1 MRSDTLAV
9 PNDDSEVTDVPN
21 ERSVFIFGMKLPLAN
36 FMTEDE
42 DILYM
47 HPLL

>member
-1 MRSDTLAV
+1 MLAV
-9 PNDDSEVTDVPN
+9 PNDDAEVTDVANDPN
-21 ERSVFIFGMKLPLAN
+21 VLIFGMKLPLAN

-42 DILYM
+42 DTLYM